1 MVKKILANISPEETR
16 IAILE
21 DGQLAEV
28 AVERRDAE
36 NIVGNIYKGKI
47 KNILPGMQAAFVD
60 IGEQKNAFLY
70 TGETAEGNLIPA
82 KTGDTVLSIGQDVLI
97 QITKDAVGKKGPR
110 GTLHLALPGRYAV
123 LMPTVEYI
131 GISRRITD
139 DSERERLKK
148 IASDLKP
155 AGMGVIIRTVAEDKN
170 SDELQKDISY
180 LYKLWTAILARF
192 KREPAPLLLYRDVD
206 LIIRIV
212 RDHLTDDVSE
222 FIIDDREAF
231 GRVCDLLSYLSPEYA
246 GKVKMFTDS
255 QDLFFKFGIESTLS
269 ELTKRQVMLNCGGY
283 LVFDHTEALT
293 VIDVNT
299 GSFVGTTNL
308 SDTVFRTNLEAADEI
323 ARQIRLR
330 DIGGIIIVDF
340 IDMDSDEHRDT
351 VLNYLQEKVKYD
363 RTKTNVLGWTSLGLV
378 EITRK
383 KSRRNVTGI
392 LYSDCPLCEGRGSVQ
407 SPETVA
413 VNIRRQLRRIV
424 RQHRRGMNILIQV
437 NPQIASVF
445 GKKGELNDLQQELF
459 CTISVE
465 AVANM
470 HPETFSILEQTNK

>member
-21 DGQLAEV
+21 DGLLAEV
-28 AVERRDAE
+28 AVERRETE

-60 IGEQKNAFLY
+60 IGENKNAFLY
-70 TGETAEGNLIPA
+70 TGETAEGNLIPV

-97 QITKDAVGKKGPR
+97 QITKDSVGKKGPR
-110 GTLHLALPGRYAV
+110 GTLHLTLPGRYTV

-139 DSERERLKK
+139 ESERERLKK
-148 IASDLKP
+148 IAGQLKP
-155 AGMGVIIRTVAEDKN
+155 GGMGIIIRTVAEGK
-170 SDELQKDISY
+170 SGEELQKDISY
-180 LYKLWTAILARF
+180 LHKLWTALLARF

-212 RDHLTDDVSE
+212 RDYLTDDVSE

-231 GRVCDLLSYLSPEYA
+231 GRVCDLLSYISPEYVA
-246 GKVKMFTDS
+246 KIKIFNDP
-255 QDLFFKFGIESTLS
+255 QDLFFINGIESALH
-269 ELTKRQVMLNCGGY
+269 ELTKRQVMLDCGGY
-283 LVFDHTEALT
+283 LVFDQTEALT

-308 SDTVFRTNLEAADEI
+308 SDTVFRTNMEAADEI

-340 IDMDSDEHRDT
+340 IDMENDDHRNT
-351 VLNYLQEKVKYD
+351 ILNYLQERVKGD

-392 LYSDCPLCEGRGSVQ
+392 LYSDCPLCEGWGRIQ

-424 RQHRRGMNILIQV
+424 RQHHRGMNILVQV
-437 NPQIASVF
+437 NPQVAGIF
-445 GKKGELNDLQQELF
+445 GKKGEINALQQELF
-459 CTISVE
+459 CTLTVE
-465 AVANM
+465 SVANM
-470 HPETFSILEQTNK
+470 HPETFSILEQTNR